1 MGLEEEGGYF
11 GSMQDDF
18 YSSRSM
24 LDQEDEDEEDIDKQ
38 GGNNLDIHDRNID
51 NEEAEDVHGAC
62 SEV

>member
-1 MGLEEEGGYF
+1 
-11 GSMQDDF
+11 
-18 YSSRSM
+18 M